1 MGKKDEVAD
10 PEKMILEYMKT
21 QNRPYSANDVFLNL
35 QKKIGKTQ
43 VIKLMEEMSKKEKL
57 VEKVYGKAKI
67 YVINQ
72 DEFPKIDAENLKN
85 IENEND
91 VKTQELKA
99 AKDRL
104 KEVKSALSK
113 YAKVKS
119 PKELEFNANKLRVAN
134 RKLLEQVEAAKSIA
148 NGFDS
153 SSIEKNISS
162 LKNAAKE
169 WKNRKR
175 ACTEMI
181 EMGLNLVFFKD
192 SQAFSYTSSDLKK
205 FKILQ
210 FLINP
215 TEETIMETYNKP
227 VKVFLESVG
236 IEIDSPDQKIPNL
249 KWSSALYTPKK
260 YEKSALWKFTAI
272 YAFNNM

>member
-1 MGKKDEVAD
+1 
-10 PEKMILEYMKT
+10 MKT

-43 VIKLMEEMSKKEKL
+43 VIKLMEDLSKKEKL

-72 DEFPKIDAENLKN
+72 DEFPQIDTENLKN
-85 IENEND
+85 IETEND

-134 RKLLEQVEAAKSIA
+134 RKLFEQVESAKSVA

-153 SSIEKNISS
+153 ASIEKNISS

-175 ACTEMI
+175 ACTDMI
-181 EMGLNLVFFKD
+181 
-192 SQAFSYTSSDLKK
+192 
-205 FKILQ
+205 
-210 FLINP
+210 
-215 TEETIMETYNKP
+215 ETIMETYNKP

-236 IEIDSPDQKIPNL
+236 IEIDSPDQKISKVP
-249 KWSSALYTPKK
+249 LYENSLPFMPFTTCKIDNQLFK
-260 YEKSALWKFTAI
+260 RKSAL
-272 YAFNNM
+272 